1 VNPLI
6 PPEIVMVVPLHEELA
21 PVVEGVEFGVPA
33 PTIEIPM
40 LPGTVIPVVQVHD
53 PEGILIMS
61 PSTAVCVGPLMI
73 ALTALWL
80 QEAAV

>member
-21 PVVEGVEFGVPA
+21 PVVEAAELGVPA

-40 LPGTVIPVVQVHD
+40 LLGTVIPVVQVHD
-53 PEGILIMS
+53 PAGILIVS
-61 PSTAVCVGPLMI
+61 PSTAVCVGPLI
-73 ALTALWL
+73 TALTALWL
-80 QEAAV
+80 HEAAV